1 VHSERSL
8 KSLAIATFL
17 LSFALIVLELLITR
31 LFGIVLFAQFAHLAL
46 ALAMLGISVGAILQH
61 LWPGLMPDEGLERR
75 VAQLLLIQVGLTII
89 AVLCTVEFPVTVQ
102 FDEPPLTYQERS
114 HVKDDLLDPM
124 WFLALLPVLTAP
136 FVTAGLV
143 FAGIFHRRRKHIG
156 FLYGADLIGG
166 AVGAVVFIPALSVL
180 AGPDVVFVCATALAL
195 GAALLFRVQGSNRAA
210 SMSGVLALG
219 MFGLMVLGTT
229 GNDLIQIRYSAGYS
243 EDLVTHSEWTALT
256 RVSVHEDERRGA
268 YMLLDNSSASEVF
281 QTEARRKEVAEGF
294 ANRSVVY
301 QLHDPPAKVAILA
314 ASAGPE
320 VAVAQ
325 YFGYTNIEAVDIA
338 GEIFDIVAE
347 RFPDSPV
354 NPYTHGETVRVK
366 ADGRAAILHA
376 GEPYDIIHMVHAN
389 LWSSAGLLSGAWSPS
404 LLETVEAFET
414 YLNRLS
420 EDGTIAFGRGSSTDA
435 ITRAAAEALRRRGV
449 EEPWRHMAYAKP
461 GTAMLL
467 VKKRPFTQAERDKVS
482 EIIKRYRPKAKLIL
496 DPMESPKTA
505 KQKALLSGVLMT
517 DDRPY
522 LDDPSVVFGHIK
534 NALSEAKGKSKRPL
548 AVLYRSFVVQCVFVL
563 SAGVLFL
570 FVPFLRR
577 GPMQLAGLKGV
588 PKGLLYV
595 AGLGYGYLSIE
606 TILVHELVLFVGH
619 PTYAVTVVILSMLF
633 FSGLGSVW
641 VGRLPQETM
650 QSLLPKA
657 IVGVILLAAVQGF
670 VIPDLLHGYA
680 LGLPLPAR
688 VVIIFVLLA
697 PLGVIMG
704 IPFPLAMRILRP
716 DAGGI
721 VPWAWA
727 LNGWMSV
734 VASLVTVFV
743 SRLWG
748 YSVAYVLALCAYVLA
763 LSLAGSIAKI
773 RKAETG

>member
-1 VHSERSL
+1 
-8 KSLAIATFL
+8 
-17 LSFALIVLELLITR
+17 
-31 LFGIVLFAQFAHLAL
+31 
-46 ALAMLGISVGAILQH
+46 
-61 LWPGLMPDEGLERR
+61 
-75 VAQLLLIQVGLTII
+75 
-89 AVLCTVEFPVTVQ
+89 
-102 FDEPPLTYQERS
+102 
-114 HVKDDLLDPM
+114 
-124 WFLALLPVLTAP
+124 
-136 FVTAGLV
+136 
-143 FAGIFHRRRKHIG
+143 
-156 FLYGADLIGG
+156 
-166 AVGAVVFIPALSVL
+166 
-180 AGPDVVFVCATALAL
+180 
-195 GAALLFRVQGSNRAA
+195 
-210 SMSGVLALG
+210 
-219 MFGLMVLGTT
+219 
-229 GNDLIQIRYSAGYS
+229 
-243 EDLVTHSEWTALT
+243 
-256 RVSVHEDERRGA
+256 
-268 YMLLDNSSASEVF
+268 
-281 QTEARRKEVAEGF
+281 
-294 ANRSVVY
+294 
-301 QLHDPPAKVAILA
+301 
-314 ASAGPE
+314 
-320 VAVAQ
+320 
-325 YFGYTNIEAVDIA
+325 
-338 GEIFDIVAE
+338 
-347 RFPDSPV
+347 
-354 NPYTHGETVRVK
+354 
-366 ADGRAAILHA
+366 
-376 GEPYDIIHMVHAN
+376 
-389 LWSSAGLLSGAWSPS
+389 
-404 LLETVEAFET
+404 
-414 YLNRLS
+414 
-420 EDGTIAFGRGSSTDA
+420 
-435 ITRAAAEALRRRGV
+435 
-449 EEPWRHMAYAKP
+449 MAYAKP

-482 EIIKRYRPKAKLIL
+482 EIIKLYRPKAKLIL
-496 DPMESPKTA
+496 DPMEPPKTA
-505 KQKALLSGVLMT
+505 KQKALLNGVLMT